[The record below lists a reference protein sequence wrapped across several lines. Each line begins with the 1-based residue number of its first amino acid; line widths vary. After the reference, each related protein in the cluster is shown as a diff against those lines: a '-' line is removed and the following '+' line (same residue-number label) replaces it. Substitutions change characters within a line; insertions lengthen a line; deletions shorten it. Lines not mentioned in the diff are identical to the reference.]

1 MTDMINI
8 GAMVDSWRAT
18 PGAIIHPKLSDAVDA
33 ARAAFKANKMTG
45 FQSKRKASKS
55 LLEPQAEPVAWR
67 RYNRSIGWQ
76 YEDGV
81 TSFASDP
88 SAEPLYA
95 APQAAVA
102 EPLKDWEFVAMWA
115 TAAETHADKY
125 DTAVEFGR
133 AVESRHGIKGSA
145 A

>member
-1 MTDMINI
+1 M
-8 GAMVDSWRAT
+8 S
-18 PGAIIHPKLSDAVDA
+18 
-33 ARAAFKANKMTG
+33 G
-45 FQSKRKASKS
+45 FQSKRQANRD

-95 APQAAVA
+95 APQAVA
-102 EPLKDWEFVAMWA
+102 EPLSAEQILGAVARGWCHPTTSSKEMDA
-115 TAAETHADKY
+115 ELALAIAAEVSALIDAH
-125 DTAVEFGR
+125 GI
-133 AVESRHGIKGSA
+133 GIKGSKT
-145 A
+145 